1 MTGRNVKR
9 RARIGVTLLAALC
22 TARLGIAQEPPAGQ
36 TPPPAAPVVA
46 PSSPAPVPAQAPQS
60 PAAPP
65 SSDAHDQ
72 RTSRISDDSVP
83 TLDVEHYP
91 ARPRPIV
98 ELGPHFLGNGNIA
111 RSFRLP
117 TGAVWLPQ
125 LIVFGTY
132 STALQGVRSP
142 VSGKWTS
149 EWSNRLDLFTNLQL
163 SGTERLLVGFRPLDN
178 RDGASGYNFTPGVL
192 DRGDHHLNAELHS
205 LFFEGDFGE
214 IFPLLDRTDR
224 RRLDIGFSIGRQQFA
239 FEDGILINDDAVDAV
254 GVTRNTVLPRGGS
267 NLQLTGLFGWGSIE
281 GSNGLRRERSQLF
294 GLLTTA
300 DIGQSSF
307 NGELF
312 VVRDRAGANDGLYW
326 ALSRVRRIGALN
338 TTFRALGSVRAPR
351 RGAARR
357 RRHGTP
363 AVQRSVVH
371 AAVVDRPG
379 VFQCVLVDWRLYVR
393 VARAGYRRSARPRRH
408 PVRVAGFRA
417 LSRSAL
423 QPRRRRGGR
432 SARVSEVLRRQRT
445 AAGDRRARRT
455 PESGADAGNV
465 GGRRRPLSAGVR
477 AAHGAP
483 VRRVRQV
490 NPAQRPVGW
499 PATGNAARVLIF
511 SEGLRPSDSP
521 TRALACRTHRT
532 GEGAARLGRVASL
545 AALARIGLRPI
556 APLMR

>member
-1 MTGRNVKR
+1 MTGRTVKR

-338 TTFRALGSVRAPR
+338 TTFRALGSYALHDEALPGVVDTGHLLFSEVSFTPPWSTDLAYFNAFWSIGDFTSVSRAP
-351 RGAARR
+351 
-357 RRHGTP
+357 GTGGP
-363 AVQRSVVH
+363 L
-371 AAVVDRPG
+371 G
-379 VFQCVLVDWRLYVR
+379 
-393 VARAGYRRSARPRRH
+393 RAGILFASP
-408 PVRVAGFRA
+408 GFGRYPAPLSNRA
-417 LSRSAL
+417 DDAVGGAL
-423 QPRRRRGGR
+423 GYQKFFDDSG
-432 SARVSEVLRRQRT
+432 RRQVIV
-445 AAGDRRARRT
+445 
-455 PESGADAGNV
+455 EL
-465 GGRRRPLSAGVR
+465 GGRRSRARTQETSAGAGVR
-477 AAHGAP
+477 FQQAFGRHTVLQFDVFGKSI
-483 VRRVRQV
+483 RRSG
-490 NPAQRPVGW
+490 PSA
-499 PATGNAARVLIF
+499 
-511 SEGLRPSDSP
+511 GLRLE
-521 TRALACRTHRT
+521 TRL
-532 GEGAARLGRVASL
+532 EF
-545 AALARIGLRPI
+545 
-556 APLMR
+556 